1 MPADKVGCVT
11 LQASAARAKCFSRAK
26 ARRNSSLSI
35 KIGPQPKASRP
46 GATKTPPCEMLSQ
59 LMENPVVSQYF

>member
-1 MPADKVGCVT
+1 VGCVT

-35 KIGPQPKASRP
+35 KIGPLSSFSLRRNQNPAL
-46 GATKTPPCEMLSQ
+46 CEILSQ
-59 LMENPVVSQYF
+59 LMENPVLSQYF